1 MLLPEISIRSHSS
14 DQFVIDRVLYSNS
27 YRLNRFIPDCTVV
40 DIGAHIGA
48 FSLASIIHGASKIYA
63 FEPSQFNYRVLVKN
77 LSDFSKDFSV
87 FQLGVDS
94 TSGFKFM
101 SKPQMVK
108 SSFIEFASLAISASE
123 EDYKTDK
130 AYFVNLDEVLSMIE
144 EDIYLL
150 KISVSGAEFKLL
162 NDSKRLSLVKNL
174 CYETN
179 CSEEEAKAMIDE
191 IKKKGSFKDALFEKV
206 GEKTY
211 LFLFSKEDHSIC
223 FSKYR
228 TV

>member
-27 YRLNRFIPDCTVV
+27 YRLNRFIPGCTVV
-40 DIGAHIGA
+40 DVGAHIGA

-87 FQLGVDS
+87 FQLGVDL

-101 SKPQMVK
+101 SKPEMIK
-108 SSFIEFASLAISASE
+108 SSFIEFANIAINE
-123 EDYKTDK
+123 NDKDYKTDI
-130 AYFVNLDEVLSMIE
+130 AYFVDLDEVLSMIE
-144 EDIYLL
+144 EEIYLL
-150 KISVSGAEFKLL
+150 KISVPESEFKLL
-162 NDSKRLSLVKNL
+162 SSSKRLSLVRNL

-179 CSEEEAKAMIDE
+179 CSEEEAKTMSDE
-191 IKKKGSFKDALFEKV
+191 IKKKGSFKNALFEKV

-211 LFLFSKEDHSIC
+211 LFSFSKNDHSIC